1 MGGAV
6 VGGNDDV
13 DAAVVV
19 DVADGQAAAEPR
31 LPEDCAGVGG
41 HVYEAVAGVTDQKHW
56 LAIVKIGIV
65 DLHSIE
71 IVALGNDEIFPA
83 VIVIIEEASAPAG
96 VKHGD
101 AAQTRTEAGVGETSV
116 ATVLVQGVA
125 LVSQVGDKEV
135 GPAIIII
142 VGEIDAHAGEGAT
155 VAIDGDLRHEADFF
169 KGAVALIVIEELDHG
184 VVGDEKVDL
193 SVAVVI
199 GDRDTQA
206 LAGLG
211 YPDFV
216 RDFVEV

>member
-19 DVADGQAAAEPR
+19 DVADGQAAAEPG
-31 LPEDCAGVGG
+31 LPEDGAGVGG

-65 DLHSIE
+65 DLHSVE

-83 VIVIIEEASAPAG
+83 VIVIVEEASAPAR

-101 AAQTRTEAGVGETSV
+101 AAEAGAEACVDEACV

-125 LVSQVGDKEV
+125 LVSQVGDEEV
-135 GPAIIII
+135 
-142 VGEIDAHAGEGAT
+142 
-155 VAIDGDLRHEADFF
+155 
-169 KGAVALIVIEELDHG
+169 
-184 VVGDEKVDL
+184 
-193 SVAVVI
+193 
-199 GDRDTQA
+199 
-206 LAGLG
+206 
-211 YPDFV
+211 
-216 RDFVEV
+216 